1 MLHFTGIDNSR
12 HTSSN
17 MSVNWSDWLHGY

>member
-1 MLHFTGIDNSR
+1 MLYFTGIENSH

-17 MSVNWSDWLHGY
+17 TSVNWSDWLHDY

>member
-1 MLHFTGIDNSR
+1 MLHFTGIENSR

-17 MSVNWSDWLHGY
+17 TSVNWSDWLHGY

>member
-1 MLHFTGIDNSR
+1 MLYFTGIENSR

-17 MSVNWSDWLHGY
+17 TSVNWSDWLHGY

>member
-1 MLHFTGIDNSR
+1 MLHFTGFENTR

-17 MSVNWSDWLHGY
+17 TSVNWSDWLHGY